1 MGVLFTM
8 DTKTLIKDAKARFSH
23 NSAKA
28 YLKEKYSSK
37 LVIAEQGGLWKADA
51 ETIGFL
57 NSFSDETL
65 VVIDT
70 FDNPVKVDRSQ
81 LLESLTKTY
90 TNIMTEWNSE
100 WKELERKTK
109 S

>member
-1 MGVLFTM
+1 M

-37 LVIAEQGGLWKADA
+37 LVIAEQGGLWRADA
-51 ETIGFL
+51 QTIGFL
-57 NSFSDETL
+57 NSFSEETL
-65 VVIDT
+65 VIIDT
-70 FDNPVKVDRSQ
+70 FDNPVKVDRIE

-90 TNIMTEWNSE
+90 TKIMTEWNSE
-100 WKELERKTK
+100 WKELERKR
-109 S
+109 

>member
-51 ETIGFL
+51 KTIGFL

-70 FDNPVKVDRSQ
+70 FDNPVKVDRIK
-81 LLESLTKTY
+81 LLESLTTTY
-90 TNIMTEWNSE
+90 TDVMTKWNSE
-100 WKELERKTK
+100 WKELERKR
-109 S
+109 

>member
-100 WKELERKTK
+100 WKELERKR
-109 S
+109 

>member
-1 MGVLFTM
+1 M

-37 LVIAEQGGLWKADA
+37 LVIAEQGGLWEADA
-51 ETIGFL
+51 QTIGFL

-70 FDNPVKVDRSQ
+70 FDNPVKVDRIE
-81 LLESLTKTY
+81 LLKSLTKTY
-90 TNIMTEWNSE
+90 NQTMTEWNSE
-100 WKELERKTK
+100 WKELERKR
-109 S
+109 

>member
-51 ETIGFL
+51 QTIGFL

-70 FDNPVKVDRSQ
+70 FDNPVKVDRPK

-90 TNIMTEWNSE
+90 TKIMTEWNSE
-100 WKELERKTK
+100 WKELERKR
-109 S
+109 

>member
-37 LVIAEQGGLWKADA
+37 LVIAEQGGLWRADA
-51 ETIGFL
+51 QTIGFL

-70 FDNPVKVDRSQ
+70 FDNPVKVDRIE

-90 TNIMTEWNSE
+90 TKIMTEWNSE
-100 WKELERKTK
+100 WKELERKR
-109 S
+109 

>member
-51 ETIGFL
+51 QTIGFL

-70 FDNPVKVDRSQ
+70 FDNPVKVDRPK

-100 WKELERKTK
+100 WKELERKR
-109 S
+109 

>member
-37 LVIAEQGGLWKADA
+37 LVIAEQGGLWRADA
-51 ETIGFL
+51 QTIGFL

-70 FDNPVKVDRSQ
+70 FDNPVKVNRIE

-90 TNIMTEWNSE
+90 TKIMTEWNSE
-100 WKELERKTK
+100 WKELERKR
-109 S
+109 

>member
-51 ETIGFL
+51 QTIGFL

-70 FDNPVKVDRSQ
+70 FDNPVKVDRKQ
-81 LLESLTKTY
+81 LLNSLTETY

-100 WKELERKTK
+100 WKELERKR
-109 S
+109 

>member
-70 FDNPVKVDRSQ
+70 FDNPVKVDRPK

-100 WKELERKTK
+100 WKELERKR
-109 S
+109 

>member
-51 ETIGFL
+51 QTIGFL

-70 FDNPVKVDRSQ
+70 FDNPVKVDRKE
-81 LLESLTKTY
+81 LLQSLTKTY

-100 WKELERKTK
+100 WKELERKR
-109 S
+109 

>member
-1 MGVLFTM
+1 M

-100 WKELERKTK
+100 WKELERKR
-109 S
+109 

>member
-1 MGVLFTM
+1 M

-37 LVIAEQGGLWKADA
+37 LVIAEQGGLWRADA
-51 ETIGFL
+51 QTIGFL
-57 NSFSDETL
+57 NSFSEETL

-70 FDNPVKVDRSQ
+70 FDNPVKVDRIE

-90 TNIMTEWNSE
+90 TKIMTEWNSE
-100 WKELERKTK
+100 WKELERKR
-109 S
+109 